1 MTVTIK
7 KRIHYKGMFLEMG
20 HKLWYGFKNYHKN
33 HGSLIAASS
42 TFFAI
47 LSSLPI
53 ILTLVSILGVVLG
66 DPRWAQ
72 GEVFSYIKLLFPNL
86 SPWFF
91 STVKN
96 VVVANAQTKVNW
108 FNWLILFFSATGF
121 INSIFYGIH
130 VIAGSKVHSSLF
142 IPLKSFAILLIT
154 VAAVVFMAFVDS
166 NLLHWMV
173 ILLYFTFMFYFI
185 LGKQIDLK
193 DAFMGAFAFVLLFFL
208 SKFLFWLYLKY
219 LKTNLIRNFGDFYS
233 MVVAVL
239 WVYFVMISFFMSASV
254 AFVRPRQVKK

>member
-1 MTVTIK
+1 MTIKIK
-7 KRIHYKGMFLEMG
+7 KRINYKGMLQEIG
-20 HKLWYGFKNYHKN
+20 HKLWHGFQNYRKN

-42 TFFAI
+42 TFYAI

-53 ILTLVSILGVVLG
+53 VLTLVSILGVLLG
-66 DPRWAQ
+66 DYRWAQ
-72 GEVFSYIKLLFPNL
+72 GEVFFYMKLLFPNL

-96 VVVANAQTKVNW
+96 VVLANSHLKVNW
-108 FNWLILFFSATGF
+108 FNWIVLVWAATGF
-121 INSIFYGIH
+121 INSIFHGIH
-130 VIAGSKVHSSLF
+130 ILSGHQFHKTLF
-142 IPLKSFAILLIT
+142 IPVKSFLVLIVT
-154 VAAVVFMAFVDS
+154 VAAVVFMIFVDS
-166 NLLHWMV
+166 NIFHWMV

-185 LGKQIDLK
+185 MGRTISMK
-193 DAFMGAFAFVLLFFL
+193 DAFLGAFTFVILFFL

-233 MVVAVL
+233 MIVAVL

-254 AFVRPRQVKK
+254 AFIRPKLEKK